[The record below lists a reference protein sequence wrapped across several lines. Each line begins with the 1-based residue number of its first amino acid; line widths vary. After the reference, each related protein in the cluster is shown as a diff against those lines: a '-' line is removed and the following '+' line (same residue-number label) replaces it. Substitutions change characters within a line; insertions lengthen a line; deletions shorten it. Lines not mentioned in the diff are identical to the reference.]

1 MSGQIVLPQPTPQQ
15 LLQQAVRAWVHF
27 DNLSSN
33 FSKQATNARTQK
45 QIHEK
50 EIQNILGAM
59 KQQHAVLEVNG
70 ARLQF
75 QQKESKSNLSWSW
88 LQEQLRAWFSSP
100 EAPASSVLGMQAPA
114 TSVLGMQAPA
124 SSVLGMQARAPQ
136 NKADDLFKFL
146 QSKRTIKIAETLEK
160 I

>member
-1 MSGQIVLPQPTPQQ
+1 MSGQIQLVNAQPQQ
-15 LLQQAVRAWVHF
+15 QSPQHQLQQAVRAWVHF

-33 FSKQATNARTQK
+33 LSKQASNARSQK

-50 EIQNILGAM
+50 EIQNILIHM

-70 ARLQF
+70 AKLQF

-100 EAPASSVLGMQAPA
+100 EARNAKAP
-114 TSVLGMQAPA
+114 
-124 SSVLGMQARAPQ
+124 
-136 NKADDLFKFL
+136 ADDLVKFL
-146 QSKRTIKIAETLEK
+146 QGRRTIKIAETLEK
-160 I
+160 F

>member
-1 MSGQIVLPQPTPQQ
+1 MSGQIMLPQAPQPQAPQPQQ
-15 LLQQAVRAWVHF
+15 LLQQSVRAWVHF

-33 FSKQATNARTQK
+33 LSKQATNARNQK

-50 EIQNILGAM
+50 EIQNILTAM

-88 LQEQLRAWFSSP
+88 LQEQLRAWFISP
-100 EAPASSVLGMQAPA
+100 EG
-114 TSVLGMQAPA
+114 
-124 SSVLGMQARAPQ
+124 RAG
-136 NKADDLFKFL
+136 KADDLFKFL

>member
-1 MSGQIVLPQPTPQQ
+1 MSGQIVLPIPQPPPQPTPQQ
-15 LLQQAVRAWVHF
+15 LLQQSVRAWVHF

-33 FSKQATNARTQK
+33 LSKQATTARNQK

-50 EIQNILGAM
+50 EIQNILTAM

-88 LQEQLRAWFSSP
+88 LQDQLRAWFTSP
-100 EAPASSVLGMQAPA
+100 EAPASSVLE
-114 TSVLGMQAPA
+114 
-124 SSVLGMQARAPQ
+124 MQARSSQ
-136 NKADDLFKFL
+136 SKADDLFKFL

>member
-1 MSGQIVLPQPTPQQ
+1 MSGQIVLPQVPPHTPQLQAPQPQPQQ
-15 LLQQAVRAWVHF
+15 LLQQSVRAWVHF

-33 FSKQATNARTQK
+33 LSKQATNARNQK

-88 LQEQLRAWFSSP
+88 LQDQLRTWFSSP
-100 EAPASSVLGMQAPA
+100 EG
-114 TSVLGMQAPA
+114 
-124 SSVLGMQARAPQ
+124 RAPQ
-136 NKADDLFKFL
+136 SKADDLFKFL

>member
-1 MSGQIVLPQPTPQQ
+1 MSGQIQLIQQLPPQPQQQPQQ
-15 LLQQAVRAWVHF
+15 QPPQQQLQQAVRAWVHF

-33 FSKQATNARTQK
+33 LSKQASNARSQK

-50 EIQNILGAM
+50 EIQNILIHM

-88 LQEQLRAWFSSP
+88 LQDQLRAWFSSP
-100 EAPASSVLGMQAPA
+100 EARNTKMP
-114 TSVLGMQAPA
+114 
-124 SSVLGMQARAPQ
+124 
-136 NKADDLFKFL
+136 ADDLVRFL
-146 QSKRTIKIAETLEK
+146 QGRRTIKIAETLEK
-160 I
+160 F

>member
-1 MSGQIVLPQPTPQQ
+1 MSGQIVLPQPPLPQPKPQQ

-75 QQKESKSNLSWSW
+75 QQKESKSSLSWSW

-100 EAPASSVLGMQAPA
+100 EAPA
-114 TSVLGMQAPA
+114 TSVLGMQERA
-124 SSVLGMQARAPQ
+124 SSKLGMQERAPQ

>member
-1 MSGQIVLPQPTPQQ
+1 MNKMSGQIVLPILQPPTQPTPQQ
-15 LLQQAVRAWVHF
+15 LLQQSVRAWVHF

-33 FSKQATNARTQK
+33 LSKQATNARNQK

-50 EIQNILGAM
+50 EIQNILTAM

-88 LQEQLRAWFSSP
+88 LQDQLRAWFTSP
-100 EAPASSVLGMQAPA
+100 EARNSQS
-114 TSVLGMQAPA
+114 
-124 SSVLGMQARAPQ
+124 
-136 NKADDLFKFL
+136 KADDLFKFL

>member
-1 MSGQIVLPQPTPQQ
+1 M
-15 LLQQAVRAWVHF
+15 QQAVRAWVHF

-88 LQEQLRAWFSSP
+88 LQDQLRAWFTSP
-100 EAPASSVLGMQAPA
+100 EARNSQS
-114 TSVLGMQAPA
+114 
-124 SSVLGMQARAPQ
+124 
-136 NKADDLFKFL
+136 KADDLFKFL

>member
-1 MSGQIVLPQPTPQQ
+1 
-15 LLQQAVRAWVHF
+15 
-27 DNLSSN
+27 
-33 FSKQATNARTQK
+33 
-45 QIHEK
+45 
-50 EIQNILGAM
+50 M

-88 LQEQLRAWFSSP
+88 LQDQLRTWFSSP
-100 EAPASSVLGMQAPA
+100 E
-114 TSVLGMQAPA
+114 
-124 SSVLGMQARAPQ
+124 GMQARAPQ
-136 NKADDLFKFL
+136 SKADDLFKFL

>member
-1 MSGQIVLPQPTPQQ
+1 MSGQIVLPQPPALPHGPQPQLQSPQPQQ
-15 LLQQAVRAWVHF
+15 LLQQSVRAWVHF

-33 FSKQATNARTQK
+33 LSKQATNARNQK

-88 LQEQLRAWFSSP
+88 LQDQLRTWFSSP
-100 EAPASSVLGMQAPA
+100 EAPASSVLGMQ
-114 TSVLGMQAPA
+114 G
-124 SSVLGMQARAPQ
+124 RAPQ
-136 NKADDLFKFL
+136 SKADDLFKFL